1 MAAKYRIIADELAA
15 QLRHPAQGGVRLPS
29 EAALAARFGC
39 SRQTIRAALKLLA
52 ERGLITTRQ
61 GSGSYPVPSPT
72 PHSDQI
78 VLLTADQSEYLHPA
92 LIRDLRHT
100 LAKSG
105 YHLTCHDTNDSIVVE
120 RALLRQLLKQPLAG
134 VILEPISDLRPNPNT
149 ALLRQLTQKNVP
161 IVSLF
166 GTYPGVDAMCVQ
178 EDDFDGGYRLV
189 QYLAKKGHRNI
200 AGLFRNDDSRGLE
213 RYRGCMQ
220 ACFDLHL
227 PFDERRFFWYS
238 GEERHMLLE
247 GDRSLLLRFLRALH
261 ETPAAVICQNDEIAY
276 HLLAE
281 AKAMDLAVPEHL
293 AAVSFDDSYYAT
305 AGSTGI
311 TSLGHGAHSA
321 GRQAGEIMLAL
332 LQGSPPPSTLL
343 PWQLS
348 SRESA

>member
-15 QLRHPAQGGVRLPS
+15 QLRHTSPSGARLPS

-52 ERGLITTRQ
+52 ERGMIATRQ
-61 GSGSYPVPSPT
+61 GSGSYPVSSPT
-72 PHSDQI
+72 PHSDKI

-92 LIRDLRHT
+92 LIRDLRHA

-105 YHLTCHDTNDSIVVE
+105 YQLTCHDTNDSVTTE
-120 RALLRQLLKQPLAG
+120 RTLLRQLLEKPPAG
-134 VILEPISDLRPNPNT
+134 VILEPISNLRPNPNT

-166 GTYPGVDAMCVQ
+166 GAYPRVDAMCVQ
-178 EDDFDGGYRLV
+178 EDDFDGGYQLV
-189 QYLAKKGHRNI
+189 QYLAQKGHRNI

-227 PFDERRFFWYS
+227 PFDERRFLWYS
-238 GEERHMLLE
+238 GEERRMLLE
-247 GDRSLLLRFLRALH
+247 GDRALLRRFLRTLR

-281 AKAMDLAVPEHL
+281 AKALALAIPEQLAV
-293 AAVSFDDSYYAT
+293 VSFDDSYYAT
-305 AGSTGI
+305 AGCIGI

-321 GRQAGEIMLAL
+321 GRQAAEAMLAL

>member
-1 MAAKYRIIADELAA
+1 MAAKYRVIADELAA
-15 QLRHPAQGGVRLPS
+15 QLRHTTQNSTRLPS
-29 EAALAARFGC
+29 ETALAARFGC

-61 GSGSYPVPSPT
+61 GSGSYPVAAA

-78 VLLTADQSEYLHPA
+78 VLLTANQSEYLHPA
-92 LIRDLRHT
+92 LIRDLRHA

-105 YHLTCHDTNDSIVVE
+105 FQLTCHDTNDSIAAE
-120 RALLRQLLKQPLAG
+120 RTLLRQLLEQPPAG

-149 ALLRQLTQKNVP
+149 PLLQQLMQKNVP

-166 GTYPGVDAMCVQ
+166 GAYPGVDAVCVQ
-178 EDDFDGGYRLV
+178 EDNFDGGYRLV
-189 QYLAKKGHRNI
+189 QYLAKKGRRNI
-200 AGLFRNDDSRGLE
+200 AGLFRNDDSLSME

-238 GEERHMLLE
+238 GEERRMLLE
-247 GDRSLLLRFLRALH
+247 GDHSLLQRFLRALH

-276 HLLAE
+276 HLLTE
-281 AKAMDLAVPEHL
+281 ARSMALTVPEQL

-305 AGSTGI
+305 AGSIGI

-321 GRQAGEIMLAL
+321 GRQAAEIMLAL
-332 LQGSPPPSTLL
+332 LQGNPPPSTLL
-343 PWQLS
+343 PWQFS
-348 SRESA
+348 PRESA

>member
-15 QLRHPAQGGVRLPS
+15 QLRHTAQNSTRLPS
-29 EAALAARFGC
+29 ETALAARFGC

-61 GSGSYPVPSPT
+61 GSGSYPVAAA

-100 LAKSG
+100 LVKSG
-105 YHLTCHDTNDSIVVE
+105 YQLTCHDTNDSIATE
-120 RALLRQLLKQPLAG
+120 RALLRQLLEQPPAG
-134 VILEPISDLRPNPNT
+134 VILEPISDLRPNPNA

-166 GTYPGVDAMCVQ
+166 GTYPGVDAVCVQ
-178 EDDFDGGYRLV
+178 EDNFDGGYRLV
-189 QYLAKKGHRNI
+189 QYLAQKGYRTI

-213 RYRGCMQ
+213 RYRGCVQ

-227 PFDERRFFWYS
+227 PFDERRFLWYS
-238 GEERHMLLE
+238 GEERRMLLE
-247 GDRSLLLRFLRALH
+247 GDRSLLRRFLHALR
-261 ETPAAVICQNDEIAY
+261 ETPAAVLCQNDEIAY

-281 AKAMDLAVPEHL
+281 AKAMALAIPEQLAV
-293 AAVSFDDSYYAT
+293 ASFDDSYYAT

-311 TSLGHGAHSA
+311 TSLGHGACSA
-321 GRQAGEIMLAL
+321 GRQAAEAMLAL
-332 LQGSPPPSTLL
+332 LQGSPLPPTLL

-348 SRESA
+348 SREST

>member
-15 QLRHPAQGGVRLPS
+15 QLRHTSPSSARLPS

-61 GSGSYPVPSPT
+61 GSGSYPVSSPT
-72 PHSDQI
+72 PSSDQI

-105 YHLTCHDTNDSIVVE
+105 FQLTCHDTNDSITTE
-120 RALLRQLLKQPLAG
+120 RTLLRQLLEQPPAG
-134 VILEPISDLRPNPNT
+134 VILEPISDLRPNPNA
-149 ALLRQLTQKNVP
+149 ALLRQLTQKNIP

-166 GTYPGVDAMCVQ
+166 GTYPGVDAVCVQ
-178 EDDFDGGYRLV
+178 EDNFDGGYLLV
-189 QYLAKKGHRNI
+189 QYLAQKGHRNI

-227 PFDERRFFWYS
+227 PFDERCFFWYS
-238 GEERHMLLE
+238 GEERRMLLE
-247 GDRSLLLRFLRALH
+247 GDRALLRRFLHASH

-276 HLLAE
+276 HLLTE
-281 AKAMDLAVPEHL
+281 AKSMALAVPEQL
-293 AAVSFDDSYYAT
+293 AVVSFDDSYYAT
-305 AGSTGI
+305 AGSIGI

-321 GRQAGEIMLAL
+321 GRQAAEIMLAL
-332 LQGSPPPSTLL
+332 LQGNPPPSTLL
-343 PWQLS
+343 PWQFS
-348 SRESA
+348 PRESA

>member
-15 QLRHPAQGGVRLPS
+15 QLRHMTQSGVRLPS

-61 GSGSYPVPSPT
+61 GSGSYPVSAPASN
-72 PHSDQI
+72 SNQI

-105 YHLTCHDTNDSIVVE
+105 FHLTCHDTSDSITTE
-120 RALLRQLLKQPLAG
+120 RTLLRQLLEKPPAG

-149 ALLRQLTQKNVP
+149 VLLRQLTQKNVP

-166 GTYPGVDAMCVQ
+166 GAYPGVDAVCVQ
-178 EDDFDGGYRLV
+178 EDNFDGGYRLV
-189 QYLAKKGHRNI
+189 QYLAQKGYRTV

-213 RYRGCMQ
+213 RYRGCLQ

-238 GEERHMLLE
+238 GEERRILLE
-247 GDRSLLLRFLRALH
+247 GDRSLLRRFLRALH
-261 ETPAAVICQNDEIAY
+261 EAPNAVICQNDEIAY

-281 AKAMDLAVPEHL
+281 AKAMALAVPEQL
-293 AAVSFDDSYYAT
+293 AVVSFDDSYYAA
-305 AGSTGI
+305 AGSIGI
-311 TSLGHGAHSA
+311 TSLGHGACSA
-321 GRQAGEIMLAL
+321 GRQAAEAMLTL

-343 PWQLS
+343 PWRLS

>member
-15 QLRHPAQGGVRLPS
+15 QLRHASSGGARLPS

-39 SRQTIRAALKLLA
+39 SRQTIRAALKLLT

-78 VLLTADQSEYLHPA
+78 VLLTADQSEYLRPA
-92 LIRDLRHT
+92 LIRDLRHM

-105 YHLTCHDTNDSIVVE
+105 FQLVCHDTNDSITTE
-120 RALLRQLLKQPLAG
+120 RALLRQLLEQPPAG
-134 VILEPISDLRPNPNT
+134 VILEPISNLRPNPNT
-149 ALLRQLTQKNVP
+149 VLLRQLTQKNVP

-166 GTYPGVDAMCVQ
+166 GTYSGVDTLCVQ
-178 EDDFDGGYRLV
+178 EDNFDGGYRLV
-189 QYLAKKGHRNI
+189 QYLAQKGHRTI
-200 AGLFRNDDSRGLE
+200 AGLFRNDDSRGTE
-213 RYRGCMQ
+213 RYRGCVQ

-238 GEERHMLLE
+238 GEERRMLLE
-247 GDRSLLLRFLRALH
+247 GDRALPRRFLRALR

-281 AKAMDLAVPEHL
+281 AKAMDLAIPEQL
-293 AAVSFDDSYYAT
+293 AVVSFDDSYYAT
-305 AGSTGI
+305 AGSIGI
-311 TSLGHGAHSA
+311 TSLGHGVCSA
-321 GRQAGEIMLAL
+321 GRQAAEAMLAL

>member
-1 MAAKYRIIADELAA
+1 MAAKYRVIADGLAA
-15 QLRHPAQGGVRLPS
+15 QLRHTTQNSTRLPS

-52 ERGLITTRQ
+52 ECGLITTRQ

-78 VLLTADQSEYLHPA
+78 VLLTADQSEYLRPA

-105 YHLTCHDTNDSIVVE
+105 YQLVCYDTNDSITTE
-120 RALLRQLLKQPLAG
+120 RALLRQLLEQPPAG
-134 VILEPISDLRPNPNT
+134 VILAPISNLRPNPNT
-149 ALLRQLTQKNVP
+149 ALLRQLTQENIP

-166 GTYPGVDAMCVQ
+166 GTYSGVDAVCVQ
-178 EDDFDGGYRLV
+178 EDNFDGGYRLV
-189 QYLAKKGHRNI
+189 QYLAQKGYRTI
-200 AGLFRNDDSRGLE
+200 AGLFRNDDSRGME

-220 ACFDLHL
+220 ACFDLYLTFH
-227 PFDERRFFWYS
+227 EHRFFWYS
-238 GEERHMLLE
+238 GEERRMLLE
-247 GDRSLLLRFLRALH
+247 GDRALPRRFLRALR
-261 ETPAAVICQNDEIAY
+261 ETPAAAVCQNDEIAY

-281 AKAMDLAVPEHL
+281 AKAMDLAVPEQL
-293 AAVSFDDSYYAT
+293 AVVSFDDSYYAT
-305 AGSTGI
+305 AGSIGI

-321 GRQAGEIMLAL
+321 GRQAAEAMLAL

>member
-1 MAAKYRIIADELAA
+1 MAAKYRVIADELAA
-15 QLRHPAQGGVRLPS
+15 QLRHASSGGTRLPS

-39 SRQTIRAALKLLA
+39 SRQTIRAALKLLT

-78 VLLTADQSEYLHPA
+78 VLLTADQSEYLRPA

-100 LAKSG
+100 LKKSG
-105 YHLTCHDTNDSIVVE
+105 YQLVCHDTNDSVTTE
-120 RALLRQLLKQPLAG
+120 RALLRQLLEQPPAG
-134 VILEPISDLRPNPNT
+134 VILEPISNLRPNPN
-149 ALLRQLTQKNVP
+149 AVLLQQLPQENVP
-161 IVSLF
+161 VVSLF
-166 GTYPGVDAMCVQ
+166 GTYSGVDALCVQ
-178 EDDFDGGYRLV
+178 EDNFDGGYRLV
-189 QYLAKKGHRNI
+189 QYLAQKGHRTI

-238 GEERHMLLE
+238 GEERRMLLE
-247 GDRSLLLRFLRALH
+247 GDRALPRRFLRALH

-281 AKAMDLAVPEHL
+281 AKAMALAVPEQL
-293 AAVSFDDSYYAT
+293 AVVSFDDSYYAT

-311 TSLGHGAHSA
+311 TSLGHGACSA
-321 GRQAGEIMLAL
+321 GRQAAGAMLAL
-332 LQGSPPPSTLL
+332 LQGGPPPSTLL

-348 SRESA
+348 PRESA